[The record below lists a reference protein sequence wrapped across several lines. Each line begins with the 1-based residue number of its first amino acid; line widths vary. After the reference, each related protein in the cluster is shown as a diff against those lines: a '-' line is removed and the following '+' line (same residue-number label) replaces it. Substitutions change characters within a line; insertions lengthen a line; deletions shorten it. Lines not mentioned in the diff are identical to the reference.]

1 MLRAAATKRQDSHM
15 VEAEHPDGWI
25 PSTEEDRRAIRDHL
39 EQMLSHPLFRN
50 SKRYPNFLRHLVE
63 QTLAG
68 KEAELKE
75 RLLGM
80 AVFHRAPDYDTNQD
94 TVVRLTA
101 GEVRKRIAQY
111 YHQPEHAGQMQ
122 IDLLPGSYVPIFRR
136 PASPGARNTPQAE
149 QGAVDDLRPQ
159 HDPEA
164 NGAGATSAPGG
175 PRVAPPSPLNASVI
189 AATWTD
195 RRAPLPGNGLA
206 VVPVAAA
213 PAAEISPPPRRGLQW
228 LAAFLL
234 LALAASG
241 GYWWR
246 ADQLAHRA
254 DRQLWTPMLDEPGP
268 VQLVVADLSATVSNA
283 EASELRQNAGLFDI
297 LRMGELVNYRD
308 SLAMTGIAAFLAKH
322 NKPYAVSL
330 STQAT
335 YPELQR
341 SASILIGG
349 LDNVWT
355 MRVTSGLRYHL
366 VSRVPDRSGGS
377 YSFGIEDRQHPEQG
391 GWNGDL
397 AKPTDRITEDYALVA
412 RLFDQTT
419 GRPVL
424 VVAGL
429 GANGTSAAAQFL
441 LDPARNAELAAHAPK
456 NWQRLNM
463 EAVLKTQILDNHAG
477 PPRLVVCTF
486 W

>member
-1 MLRAAATKRQDSHM
+1 MMD
-15 VEAEHPDGWI
+15 AEHPDGWI
-25 PSTEEDRRAIRDHL
+25 PSTEEDRRAIRSQL
-39 EQMLSHPLFRN
+39 EQMLAHPLFRN

-63 QTLAG
+63 QALAG
-68 KEAELKE
+68 NEAELKE

-111 YHQPEHAGQMQ
+111 YHQPEHAGQVQ
-122 IDLLPGSYVPIFRR
+122 IDLLPGSYVPVFRR
-136 PASPGARNTPQAE
+136 PDPPAVRTPAQVEQVAAE
-149 QGAVDDLRPQ
+149 DLRSQ
-159 HDPEA
+159 HDGEA
-164 NGAGATSAPGG
+164 KDTAATSGLAT
-175 PRVAPPSPLNASVI
+175 PRAAVPSPLNASVI
-189 AATWTD
+189 AATWTEGK
-195 RRAPLPGNGLA
+195 APLPGNGLA
-206 VVPVAAA
+206 VAPAAAA
-213 PAAEISPPPRRGLQW
+213 PAAEISPAPRRSLQW
-228 LAAFLL
+228 MAALLLLL
-234 LALAASG
+234 LAGLG

-246 ADQLAHRA
+246 ADHVAHRA
-254 DRQLWTPMLDEPGP
+254 DRQLWAPMLDEPGP
-268 VQLVVADLSATVSNA
+268 VQLVVADLSTTVSNA
-283 EASELRQNAGLFDI
+283 EAPELKQNAGLFDI

-355 MRVTSGLRYHL
+355 MRVTSGLRYRL
-366 VSRVPDRSGGS
+366 VSRGQDSRGGN

-397 AKPTDRITEDYALVA
+397 TRPTDRITEDYALVA

-429 GANGTSAAAQFL
+429 GANGTAAAAQFL

-456 NWQRLNM
+456 DWQRLNM

>member
-1 MLRAAATKRQDSHM
+1 MMES
-15 VEAEHPDGWI
+15 EHPDGWI
-25 PSTEEDRRAIRDHL
+25 PSTEEDRRLVRNQL
-39 EQMLSHPLFRN
+39 EQMLVHPLFRN
-50 SKRYPNFLRHLVE
+50 SRRYPNFLRHLVE
-63 QTLAG
+63 QALAG
-68 KEAELKE
+68 NEVELKE

-111 YHQPEHAGQMQ
+111 YHHSEHAGEVQ
-122 IDLLPGSYVPIFRR
+122 IDLVPGSYVPVFRR
-136 PASPGARNTPQAE
+136 PGAQSS
-149 QGAVDDLRPQ
+149 RPAAQ
-159 HDPEA
+159 TEKRTGEDVRLPRESEIREE
-164 NGAGATSAPGG
+164 GATSSTDAQ
-175 PRVAPPSPLNASVI
+175 RVDASLSNHATVL
-189 AATWTD
+189 AAWID
-195 RRAPLPGNGLA
+195 GQALSSGKALPA
-206 VVPVAAA
+206 AAA
-213 PAAEISPPPRRGLQW
+213 PRTLATGQSLASAHWLRW
-228 LAAFLL
+228 LALVLL
-234 LALAASG
+234 IVLAG
-241 GYWWR
+241 GAGSWWH
-246 ADQLAHRA
+246 ADQVAHRA
-254 DRQLWTPMLDEPGP
+254 DYQLWAPILEEPGP
-268 VQLVVADLSATVSNA
+268 VQLVMADLSTTVSDA
-283 EASELRQNAGLFDI
+283 EAPELKQNAGLFDL

-308 SLAMTGIAAFLAKH
+308 SLAMTGVVAFLAKH
-322 NKPYAVSL
+322 NKAYAIAL

-366 VSRVPDRSGGS
+366 VSREGN

-397 AKPTDRITEDYALVA
+397 TRPTDRITEDYALVA

-429 GANGTSAAAQFL
+429 GANGTAAAAQFL